1 MYGPLIWVLNLIIS
15 NLICAVFW
23 NLFKKKKKK
32 GAPLD
37 DDFLG
42 ELGLRPCFFFN
53 FD

>member
-1 MYGPLIWVLNLIIS
+1 MGTQPYNLQPYLCS
-15 NLICAVFW
+15 L
-23 NLFKKKKKK
+23 LESLQKKKKK